1 MSVKKNGGDSDIAKR
16 RKEQVLEAAVECF
29 KLQGFHKTSMSQIS
43 AAAGMSSGHIY
54 HYFGSKEGIVEA
66 IVARDR
72 SQIETYISNVKSSMK
87 TKNAVEALVDATLAD
102 EQRFLDRGTAALKME
117 ISAEVSRNA
126 SIAHLIQEYDKDVFQ
141 DFYNILGGASED
153 VISKCEIITSLLEGM
168 AVRSVR
174 NPAFG
179 EALDRDMLRKV
190 ITFVLSET

>member
-87 TKNAVEALVDATLAD
+87 TKNI
-102 EQRFLDRGTAALKME
+102 RSYPLK
-117 ISAEVSRNA
+117 I
-126 SIAHLIQEYDKDVFQ
+126 
-141 DFYNILGGASED
+141 
-153 VISKCEIITSLLEGM
+153 
-168 AVRSVR
+168 
-174 NPAFG
+174 
-179 EALDRDMLRKV
+179 
-190 ITFVLSET
+190 